1 MTFDDFVSEVRGLLE
16 PTASGKGY
24 NATGVDGANDLY
36 EFIQSMTGGH
46 GHALGE
52 IVYKARRYA
61 AKGNREDV
69 LKIAAWAF
77 LILKHQPEKITT
89 TTASWK
95 FDGQLPPRLD
105 RTTCACAQGDGDDGA

>member
-1 MTFDDFVSEVRGLLE
+1 MTFDQFVSEVRGLLE

-24 NATGVDGANDLY
+24 NSTGVDGPNDLY
-36 EFIQSMTGGH
+36 DFVKTMSGGH
-46 GHALGE
+46 QHALGE

-77 LILKHQPEKITT
+77 LILKQDTP
-89 TTASWK
+89 ASRGASYH
-95 FDGQLPPRLD
+95 DGVAYSMPD
-105 RTTCACAQGDGDDGA
+105 DDGA

>member
-1 MTFDDFVSEVRGLLE
+1 MTFDKFVEEVRGLLE

-24 NATGVDGANDLY
+24 NSTGVDGPNDLY
-36 EFIQSMTGGH
+36 AFVQSMADGH

-77 LILKHQPEKITT
+77 LILKH
-89 TTASWK
+89 
-95 FDGQLPPRLD
+95 DGKP
-105 RTTCACAQGDGDDGA
+105 

>member
-1 MTFDDFVSEVRGLLE
+1 MTFDQFVNEVRGLLE
-16 PTASGKGY
+16 PTAAGKGY
-24 NATGVDGANDLY
+24 NASGVDGPNDLY
-36 EFIQSMTGGH
+36 GFVQTMTGGH

-77 LILKHQPEKITT
+77 LILKHETD
-89 TTASWK
+89 AS
-95 FDGQLPPRLD
+95 Q
-105 RTTCACAQGDGDDGA
+105 QGDGDPGASRLDGEYVGAEPV

>member
-1 MTFDDFVSEVRGLLE
+1 MTFDEFAAEVRGLLE
-16 PTASGKGY
+16 PTAKGKGY
-24 NATGVDGANDLY
+24 NATGADGPNGLY
-36 EFIQSMTGGH
+36 QFVHGMTGSH

-77 LILKHQPEKITT
+77 LILKHETP
-89 TTASWK
+89 A
-95 FDGQLPPRLD
+95 G
-105 RTTCACAQGDGDDGA
+105 GA

>member
-1 MTFDDFVSEVRGLLE
+1 MTFDQFISEVRGLLE

-24 NATGVDGANDLY
+24 NSTGVDGPNDLY
-36 EFIQSMTGGH
+36 AFVQTMSGGH
-46 GHALGE
+46 QHALGE

-77 LILKHQPEKITT
+77 LVLKHAEKPDQR
-89 TTASWK
+89 A
-95 FDGQLPPRLD
+95 
-105 RTTCACAQGDGDDGA
+105 GAEPV